1 MASGAISA
9 NIHLGIRL
17 GKIEEST
24 REGSELQGFHQTT
37 FADLRCAGH
46 ALSNIDQWHSARDK
60 PPANQILWLFAVPV
74 ARPACGCFS

>member
-24 REGSELQGFHQTT
+24 REDSELQGFHQTT

-46 ALSNIDQWHSARDK
+46 THSITDAWHSARDTST
-60 PPANQILWLFAVPV
+60 ANNIL
-74 ARPACGCFS
+74 